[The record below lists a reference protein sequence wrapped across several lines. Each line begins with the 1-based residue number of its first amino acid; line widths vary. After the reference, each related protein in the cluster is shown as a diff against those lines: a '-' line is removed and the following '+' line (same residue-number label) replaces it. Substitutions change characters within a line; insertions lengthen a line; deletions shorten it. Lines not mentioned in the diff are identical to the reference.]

1 MTMRVHT
8 TTAAGVALS
17 FLDPDELVA
26 IYGDEFEGL
35 GQALVIEDTGNC
47 EALVLLG
54 SDDELRRLTL
64 DVAATL
70 TSRRPR
76 I

>member
-8 TTAAGVALS
+8 AMATDVALS
-17 FLDPDELVA
+17 FLNPDELVGV
-26 IYGDEFEGL
+26 YGEQFAGH

-54 SDDELRRLTL
+54 SDDDLRRLAL
-64 DVAATL
+64 DIAAVL
-70 TSRRPR
+70 TTRR
-76 I
+76 